1 MGMEDWIEI
10 VPAKDEY
17 KSVIR
22 QLLDLA
28 DSPQHV
34 RTQAPGLEL
43 LVPEYLADK
52 FTKPKPRPRK
62 RAPKEEKEAEQ

>member
-1 MGMEDWIEI
+1 MRDWIEI

-22 QLLDLA
+22 QLLELA
-28 DSPQHV
+28 DSPQDV

-43 LVPEYLADK
+43 LVPEYLADR
-52 FTKPKPRPRK
+52 FTKPKPRK
-62 RAPKEEKEAEQ
+62 RAPKEEKEEEQ

>member
-1 MGMEDWIEI
+1 MTVRDWIEI

-17 KSVIR
+17 VAVIR

-28 DSPQHV
+28 DDPQHV

-52 FTKPKPRPRK
+52 FTKPKPRK
-62 RAPKEEKEAEQ
+62 RAPKQIKEEEQ